1 MIETINRNNSNQKEE
16 VKSSRNEDH
25 DVFKKYF
32 FNENLTRKDSFYL
45 IKIKKLAIEI
55 EILTSFYVNEYFIKR
70 TGLTYDI
77 I

>member
-16 VKSSRNEDH
+16 IKFSRNEDH
-25 DVFKKYF
+25 DVFVKSIF
-32 FNENLTRKDSFYL
+32 LTRKDSFYL

-77 I
+77 IW